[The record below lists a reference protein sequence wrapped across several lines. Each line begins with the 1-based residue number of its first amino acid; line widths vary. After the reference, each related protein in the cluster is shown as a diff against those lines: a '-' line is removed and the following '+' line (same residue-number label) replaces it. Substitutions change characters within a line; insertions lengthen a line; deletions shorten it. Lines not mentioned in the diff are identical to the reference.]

1 MIRRSRLGLVA
12 AAWVALLAG
21 QASASPSDSLGDHE
35 VHDKLVSQASDRC
48 HGYKGA
54 YAEPLQR
61 MDVSLARS
69 ILDHH
74 VLVCPDPSMDS
85 ALAVVWYGNHRA
97 ITWNPGVTGSDGVLN
112 QVIRTMAHAD
122 DFSDGID
129 AYDAQGKIVKGQ
141 LVPAF
146 TTRCTDVKDCNG

>member
-1 MIRRSRLGLVA
+1 MA
-12 AAWVALLAG
+12 AVCVALLSG
-21 QASASPSDSLGDHE
+21 QAGASPSDSLGERE

-48 HGYKGA
+48 NGYKGM
-54 YAEPLQR
+54 YAGPLQG

-74 VLVCPDPSMDS
+74 VLVCPDPSLDP

-97 ITWNPGVTGSDGVLN
+97 ITWNPAVAGSEGVLN
-112 QVIRTMAHAD
+112 QVIRAMAHAD
-122 DFSDGID
+122 DFPDGMD
-129 AYDAQGKIVKGQ
+129 AYDVQGKIAKGQ

-146 TTRCTDVKDCNG
+146 TTRCTDVADCNG

>member
-1 MIRRSRLGLVA
+1 MTGRTGLGLVA
-12 AAWVALLAG
+12 ALCLAAFCG
-21 QASASPSDSLGDHE
+21 QAGASPSDSLGDRE

-48 HGYKGA
+48 QGYKGD
-54 YAEPLQR
+54 YAGPLQG
-61 MDVSLARS
+61 MDVSLGRS

-74 VLVCPDPSMDS
+74 VLVCPDPSLDP

-97 ITWNPGVTGSDGVLN
+97 ITWNPAVAGSGSVLN
-112 QVIRTMAHAD
+112 QVIRRMAHTD

-129 AYDAQGKIVKGQ
+129 AYDTQGRIVKGQ

-146 TTRCTDVKDCNG
+146 TTRCTDVKDCDG